1 MPRRRPRSP
10 AAIACGGAGSA
21 WLARAGFGSAL
32 GARVKP
38 RARGDSYVAGWCALA
53 ACPAL
58 PHAARVSLARRA
70 LQLCLTS
77 RSYARASWGAAVAA
91 PTAHAQLR
99 ATVNTLAARD
109 CSTPESHALPALACA
124 CAWCSACR
132 VHVGCLCSAR
142 ARREER
148 RWRRLQRAQTPQ
160 RAWQAPHFVCARRR
174 TRALPLYASRTLLTL
189 SGDGGTFAPPTGRQ
203 SRGCNPSNARARRP
217 IRARAR
223 RPPVPPPPSR
233 APRPYPPARRPLRE
247 CTRRTCSRRAEQ
259 ASMTRAPGAP
269 DVRARGAPCAHIPP
283 RLRSPGAFLR
293 TRAMP

>member
-91 PTAHAQLR
+91 PTPRRTRSCALR
-99 ATVNTLAARD
+99 STRLRRGGTRCRD

-217 IRARAR
+217 RRARAR
-223 RPPVPPPPSR
+223 RPPVP
-233 APRPYPPARRPLRE
+233 RPLLVRHALISL
-247 CTRRTCSRRAEQ
+247 R
-259 ASMTRAPGAP
+259 GAP
-269 DVRARGAPCAHIPP
+269 CASACGVRARGAP
-283 RLRSPGAFLR
+283 SN
-293 TRAMP
+293 RA